1 MRKSDIIEHLSTNLS
16 SYDIRLYPPAN
27 EQQLINF
34 EYQLKCPLPDDIKAV
49 YLFCNGF
56 ESAEDLFRIVPL
68 EEITERLSECK
79 SNCFHFAE
87 YMTYCDMWEIEIN
100 PSNPNEYWIS
110 NHGTAFRLL
119 TKSLAEFL
127 NRFLAK
133 GVFEDGGL
141 YTWHDEIDTQNKS
154 HF

>member
-1 MRKSDIIEHLSTNLS
+1 MRIFDIIEHLSTNLS
-16 SYDIRLYPPAN
+16 SFDIRLYPPAN

-34 EYQLKCPLPDDIKAV
+34 EYQLKCPLP
-49 YLFCNGF
+49 
-56 ESAEDLFRIVPL
+56 
-68 EEITERLSECK
+68 EIAERLSESK

-87 YMTYCDMWEIEIN
+87 DMTYCDMWEIEIN

-127 NRFLAK
+127 KRFLAK